1 MRIFAI
7 IAICIVLYLFITFGF
22 YYILNKA
29 DPYDEAADYFGDGDS
44 NVGIA
49 LFWPFTIPFL
59 IISIIV
65 VAIIEL
71 MKAVCR

>member
-7 IAICIVLYLFITFGF
+7 IIISIILYLTITFFF
-22 YYILNKA
+22 YYILNKI
-29 DPYDEAADYFGDGDS
+29 DPYDETTDYCGDGDC
-44 NVGIA
+44 NTGIA
-49 LFWPFTIPFL
+49 LFWPITIPFL

-71 MKAVCR
+71 MKKVCR